1 MHYRNTKIKCAAIVF
16 PYGSQ
21 HTVKHQIHLKHCNI
35 VTSATLSVIKK
46 FPIKMKIGTIFSLH
60 RNVPARWMEN
70 SEINNNVDA
79 IMKT

>member
-1 MHYRNTKIKCAAIVF
+1 
-16 PYGSQ
+16 
-21 HTVKHQIHLKHCNI
+21 
-35 VTSATLSVIKK
+35 
-46 FPIKMKIGTIFSLH
+46 MKIGTIFSLQ